1 MNYTTYNP
9 ATGEL
14 LGQFTTTSPDILEL
28 NLKNSSYIEGKLDS
42 RKFYLDLTTL
52 QPVDKPR
59 DPSTPY
65 SKYDF
70 DWATKTW
77 VLNPDQTAKL
87 TRQYRDQFLA
97 LVDRVNPVW
106 YNELTAEQKTELQ
119 QFRQALLDITQQ
131 SGFPETVVWPPKP
144 VWL

>member
-1 MNYTTYNP
+1 MNYTTYDP

-14 LGQFTTTSPDILEL
+14 QGQFSTLSDDILSL
-28 NLKNSSYIEGKLDS
+28 SLKDKPYIEGKIDP

-52 QPVDKPR
+52 QPVAKPR
-59 DPSTPY
+59 DPSGPY

-70 DWATKTW
+70 DWTTKTW

-87 TRQYRDQFLA
+87 VRQSRNEFLE
-97 LVDRVNPVW
+97 LIDRVNAVW
-106 YNELTAEQKTELQ
+106 YASLTTQQQTEIQ

-131 SGFPETVVWPPKP
+131 SGFPESVVWPPKP
-144 VWL
+144 AWL